1 MEMAKGLTRLST
13 DTARLTLRSTPTA
26 WHTLRLRR
34 LNPVVKVTEGLP
46 RLRLMLARLT
56 LHHSLTGYTRLS
68 RRRLLHTRLLR
79 LRNGD
84 AIRWEVQVLALQLAH
99 RKAVVHS
106 NLLQ

>member
-13 DTARLTLRSTPTA
+13 DTARLTLRGTPTA
-26 WHTLRLRR
+26 WNTLRLRR
-34 LNPVVKVTEGLP
+34 LNPVVKVTKGLP

-56 LHHSLTGYTRLS
+56 LHQSLTRNTRLS
-68 RRRLLHTRLLR
+68 RHRLLHTRLLR
-79 LRNGD
+79 LRNRD
-84 AIRWEVQVLALQLAH
+84 AVRWEVQVLALQLVH